1 MANSASKTVYLV
13 TGTARGIGFGLV
25 SSLTKRSDA
34 IVFAGVRDLNK
45 ADALKTLAKDAS
57 NLNIVQLESGSVE
70 DAKAVA
76 KTIEETTGK
85 LDVVIANAGILDG
98 YGDVVDVAPAVFER
112 HFQVN
117 TIGPLVLFQAVALLL
132 AKSSKPQFAA
142 ISTAPASLTN
152 LMPMR
157 MTAYT
162 LSKAALNFLTLRINE
177 EHQKDNLAAYAISP
191 GWVNSDMGN
200 AGARAF
206 GLEQAPVKLEDSVA
220 GILKIVDGATR
231 EKTGGKF
238 WDYTGDE
245 LSW

>member
-1 MANSASKTVYLV
+1 MSTSASQTVYLV
-13 TGTARGIGFGLV
+13 TGAARGIGFALV
-25 SSLTKRSDA
+25 SSLVKRPQTV
-34 IVFAGVRDLNK
+34 IFAGVRDVNK
-45 ADALKTLAKDAS
+45 ADALNALAKDAS
-57 NLNIVQLESGSVE
+57 NLHVVRLESGSVE

-85 LDVVIANAGILDG
+85 LDVVIANAGISEG

-117 TIGPLVLFQAVALLL
+117 TIGPLVLFQAVASLL
-132 AKSSKPQFAA
+132 AKSSRPQFAA

-177 EHQKDNLAAYAISP
+177 EHEKDNIASYAISP
-191 GWVNSDMGN
+191 GWTQTDMGN

-206 GLEQAPVKLEDSVA
+206 GLEEAPVKLEDSVA